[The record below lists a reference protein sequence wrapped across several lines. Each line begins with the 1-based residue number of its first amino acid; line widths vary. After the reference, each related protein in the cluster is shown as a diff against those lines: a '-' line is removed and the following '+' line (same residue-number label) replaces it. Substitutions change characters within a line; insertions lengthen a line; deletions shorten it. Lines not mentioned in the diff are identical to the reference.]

1 MVDRTN
7 PFAFKMVA
15 PSMGDAA
22 GGNQAKK
29 QKRMPVD
36 KRKELAETLLE
47 KDGPKTDLFMIFLQM
62 YALGDFKDVDE
73 NEIVA
78 FLAKLFKKEDPQK
91 VDIKKI
97 FPALKKSLLIRF
109 TEEEKEQIESKFKLS
124 FSNKKMYSS
133 MDNPDYYKSFKIQVI
148 NQIKGSEDTV
158 LIDEPQLHANK
169 RMAEGSGNQ
178 KFVNEIYNHFAENFI
193 FILSI
198 YNNID
203 ILLSEKERFML
214 MLGLQDWRSRS
225 AELEESPSSEGGQ
238 FVTGSGQYTKN
249 YVDFAIFKAVE
260 SYLMYQESDSD
271 SFGLLH
277 NEFISPVLEN
287 NFIRMR
293 FDEGKK
299 RVNRNRR
306 HTDSYFNLSF
316 TSDLADITARSAT
329 GRDLPVLPDGGGAAD
344 PAVVKDEGG
353 PAEDRPES
361 HPGSGTEQNPIV
373 L

>member
-1 MVDRTN
+1 MKSMVDRTN

-133 MDNPDYYKSFKIQVI
+133 MDNPDYYK
-148 NQIKGSEDTV
+148 V
-158 LIDEPQLHANK
+158 L
-169 RMAEGSGNQ
+169 
-178 KFVNEIYNHFAENFI
+178 KF
-193 FILSI
+193 
-198 YNNID
+198 
-203 ILLSEKERFML
+203 R
-214 MLGLQDWRSRS
+214 
-225 AELEESPSSEGGQ
+225 
-238 FVTGSGQYTKN
+238 
-249 YVDFAIFKAVE
+249 
-260 SYLMYQESDSD
+260 
-271 SFGLLH
+271 
-277 NEFISPVLEN
+277 
-287 NFIRMR
+287 
-293 FDEGKK
+293 
-299 RVNRNRR
+299 
-306 HTDSYFNLSF
+306 
-316 TSDLADITARSAT
+316 
-329 GRDLPVLPDGGGAAD
+329 
-344 PAVVKDEGG
+344 
-353 PAEDRPES
+353 
-361 HPGSGTEQNPIV
+361 
-373 L
+373 